1 MSRSGDCMSAKNHL
15 VWMDVTR
22 PNSDQASGQ
31 PGPQFRADACSFSDS
46 HFGLTFFSF
55 CGAQNPEGR
64 PKSMCSHEK
73 VRFFSS
79 CVGVG
84 SK

>member
-31 PGPQFRADACSFSDS
+31 PGPQFRADARGCSDS
-46 HFGLTFFSF
+46 HFGLAFLSF
-55 CGAQNPEGR
+55 CGAQSPEGR
-64 PKSMCSHEK
+64 PKTIRSHEK
-73 VRFFSS
+73 VSFFSS
-79 CVGVG
+79 CVEVG